1 MIKKTSL
8 QNILY
13 LLPRHKKNCLTCINL
28 CVVSW
33 RPGGWGGGSGTGV
46 LNKMSD
52 LIKYII
58 ERMVEGTCAVMFH
71 MLKYVPGVQGV
82 DDKVVGIRGY
92 SLAYVADYFKTQGM
106 CIKAVEV
113 DPCTLKLVPDQFKT
127 QEMCKKAVE
136 ENLDGR
142 SMVVE
147 ICSQ

>member
-1 MIKKTSL
+1 M
-8 QNILY
+8 
-13 LLPRHKKNCLTCINL
+13 
-28 CVVSW
+28 
-33 RPGGWGGGSGTGV
+33 

-58 ERMVEGTCAVMFH
+58 ERMVEGTVQGTCAVMFH

-82 DDKVVGIRGY
+82 DDKVVGIREY
-92 SLAYVADYFKTQGM
+92 SLAYVADHFKTQGM